1 MFLKNEKFTDW
12 YNKIMHCMKNK
23 SLHFRILKKLKIE
36 KCVGNKFE
44 DIRGIILHR
53 KSKIDNTNTTMK
65 TGSQVIRKGNEYGFL
80 LPCGSVCPF

>member
-1 MFLKNEKFTDW
+1 MKSSRIGIKS
-12 YNKIMHCMKNK
+12 MHCMKNK
-23 SLHFRILKKLKIE
+23 SKLKIE
-36 KCVGNKFE
+36 KSVGNKFE